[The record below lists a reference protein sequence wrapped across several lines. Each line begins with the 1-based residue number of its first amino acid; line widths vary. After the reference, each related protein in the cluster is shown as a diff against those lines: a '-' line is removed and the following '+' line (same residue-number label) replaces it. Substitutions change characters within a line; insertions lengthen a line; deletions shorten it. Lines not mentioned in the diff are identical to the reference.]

1 MSYKES
7 TPLGGHTRVEISC
20 DARNCHNSAA
30 ITLPGS
36 GAACK
41 QFLFDLGWRLMRGRQ
56 VCSKHAAQK
65 RPRWK
70 QLPGAAER

>member
-7 TPLGGHTRVEISC
+7 TPIKGHTEIEIAC
-20 DARNCHNSAA
+20 DARNCNSSASVMM
-30 ITLPGS
+30 PGEAS
-36 GAACK
+36 KNLLLA
-41 QFLFDLGWRLMRGRQ
+41 LGWRLLRGHQ

>member
-7 TPLGGHTRVEISC
+7 TPIKGHTEIEIAC
-20 DARNCHNSAA
+20 DARNCNSSASVMM
-30 ITLPGS
+30 PGEAS
-36 GAACK
+36 K
-41 QFLFDLGWRLMRGRQ
+41 NLLFALGWRLLRGHQ

>member
-1 MSYKES
+1 MSYRES
-7 TPLGGHTRVEISC
+7 TPIKGHTEIEIAC
-20 DARNCHNSAA
+20 DARNCDSSA
-30 ITLPGS
+30 IVMMPGNGQAS
-36 GAACK
+36 K
-41 QFLFDLGWRLMRGRQ
+41 NLLYLWGWRLVRGHQ